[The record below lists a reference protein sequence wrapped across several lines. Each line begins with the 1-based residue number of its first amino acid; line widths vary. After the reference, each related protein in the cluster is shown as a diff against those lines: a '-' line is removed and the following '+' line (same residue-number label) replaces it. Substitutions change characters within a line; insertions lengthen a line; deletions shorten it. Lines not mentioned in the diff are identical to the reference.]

1 MSNGKSYNEQN
12 NSNKDHRHGGGDNSP
27 PTTNEIDKVV
37 IHKKRRRL
45 SESSN
50 ERKPTPPENFEAKVT
65 ISKRISSESISGE
78 AHSANN
84 SSGSNSPKNH
94 SINKRKKRK
103 YTYLVNC
110 IPGFQGMTQTP
121 YTHSL
126 DKIFQKKCF
135 KIFYALCIKKPC
147 SCFVC
152 CSFRATLLFSL

>member
-1 MSNGKSYNEQN
+1 MSNGKSYEQN
-12 NSNKDHRHGGGDNSP
+12 PKDRHGDNSP
-27 PTTNEIDKVV
+27 TTEIDKVV

-45 SESSN
+45 SETSSN

-103 YTYLVNC
+103 Y
-110 IPGFQGMTQTP
+110 
-121 YTHSL
+121 S
-126 DKIFQKKCF
+126 
-135 KIFYALCIKKPC
+135 
-147 SCFVC
+147 
-152 CSFRATLLFSL
+152 

>member
-1 MSNGKSYNEQN
+1 MNSKVYHFFLQKHLFIFLDGSNRRLKMSNGKSYNEQS
-12 NSNKDHRHGGGDNSP
+12 NSNKDDNSP

-103 YTYLVNC
+103 YYLVNFSL
-110 IPGFQGMTQTP
+110 GFQGMTQTP
-121 YTHSL
+121 YTHSSET
-126 DKIFQKKCF
+126 KMF
-135 KIFYALCIKKPC
+135 
-147 SCFVC
+147 
-152 CSFRATLLFSL
+152 

>member
-1 MSNGKSYNEQN
+1 MMPIHIFFNQTYTGMNSKVYHFCFIKNILFIFLDGSNRRLKMSNGKSYNEQN

-103 YTYLVNC
+103 Y
-110 IPGFQGMTQTP
+110 
-121 YTHSL
+121 S
-126 DKIFQKKCF
+126 
-135 KIFYALCIKKPC
+135 
-147 SCFVC
+147 
-152 CSFRATLLFSL
+152 

>member
-1 MSNGKSYNEQN
+1 MNSKVYHYVLQIHLFIFLDGSNRRLKMSNGKSYNEQS
-12 NSNKDHRHGGGDNSP
+12 NSNKDHNSP

-103 YTYLVNC
+103 YYLVNC
-110 IPGFQGMTQTP
+110 SPGFQGMTQTP
-121 YTHSL
+121 YRYTL
-126 DKIFQKKCF
+126 FRNKMFQQNASK
-135 KIFYALCIKKPC
+135 
-147 SCFVC
+147 
-152 CSFRATLLFSL
+152 FSML

>member
-1 MSNGKSYNEQN
+1 MSNGKSYEQN
-12 NSNKDHRHGGGDNSP
+12 SKDRHYGVNSP
-27 PTTNEIDKVV
+27 NSEIDKVV

-45 SESSN
+45 SETSSN

-103 YTYLVNC
+103 Y
-110 IPGFQGMTQTP
+110 
-121 YTHSL
+121 
-126 DKIFQKKCF
+126 
-135 KIFYALCIKKPC
+135 FYVIQ
-147 SCFVC
+147 
-152 CSFRATLLFSL
+152 